1 MTVCCVVVAVG
12 VLVGALNVRGTER
25 LWHSDLYSRGQQL
38 AQTIMLWILPGSV
51 FVVTYLLAEPS
62 PPDEG
67 DPTSRNPETP
77 NGNAM
82 SGAGRV

>member
-1 MTVCCVVVAVG
+1 MTVCRVVVAVT
-12 VLVGALNVRGTER
+12 VLLAALNVRGTVR
-25 LWHSDLYSRGQQL
+25 LWRSDLYSRGQQL

-62 PPDEG
+62 LPDEG

-77 NGNAM
+77 NGNATC
-82 SGAGRV
+82 GAGHV